1 MRDIAIRNNDT
12 GKKSVCAAAAF
23 AFDPNDRNQQR
34 MAGIDS
40 QITLIAGMTM
50 KMSSR
55 TAGTFEF
62 IKI

>member
-1 MRDIAIRNNDT
+1 M
-12 GKKSVCAAAAF
+12 CAAAALT
-23 AFDPNDRNQQR
+23 FDPDDRDQQC
-34 MAGIDS
+34 MTGIDS

-55 TAGTFEF
+55 IAGTFKF

>member
-1 MRDIAIRNNDT
+1 M
-12 GKKSVCAAAAF
+12 CAAAAF

>member
-1 MRDIAIRNNDT
+1 M
-12 GKKSVCAAAAF
+12 CATAAF

-34 MAGIDS
+34 MVGINS

-55 TAGTFEF
+55 TAGAFKF

>member
-1 MRDIAIRNNDT
+1 M
-12 GKKSVCAAAAF
+12 CAATALT
-23 AFDPNDRNQQR
+23 FDPDDRDQQR

-55 TAGTFEF
+55 TAGTFKF